1 MTEED
6 KANAT
11 TDENGRTV
19 YDNPNANPGGI
30 DDSGYFYLSYYDQS
44 IENPISFE
52 FDKVSSLKY
61 TTQNFDQYDM
71 MLSALYAN
79 SDSNSETKTANVFDA
94 EEDEYLYQI

>member
-1 MTEED
+1 MEAEELSQKSIPPADGAFIIKNSSGALTEED

-52 FDKVSSLKY
+52 FDKVSYFKIY
-61 TTQNFDQYDM
+61 
-71 MLSALYAN
+71 N
-79 SDSNSETKTANVFDA
+79 SVILT
-94 EEDEYLYQI
+94 